1 MRFIAVVL
9 GLLGFAFSS
18 QSFAQTDPSSLSG
31 ITIDD
36 TEAELVGEWKSST
49 STKPYLGESYI
60 HDQSTAKGEK
70 SAAFTFRVPVAGEYH
85 LLIAY
90 TSGSNRALKVPI
102 TVHSVDGKKTIHL
115 NEKQPTQLG
124 TGFTEVGKFD
134 FSDTA
139 DAKVL
144 IETNGTSAY
153 VIVDGIRLLT
163 ASELAVAVK
172 DEKSARPVKVVAK
185 KTPNKKPAKPKP
197 KPPQFVRPS
206 TKQTFARLTPE
217 ELDSLLTGMD
227 STELE
232 PVDDVTFLRRVSL
245 DLIGRQPSL
254 DEYRVFLANESD
266 GRREQAIDRLLS
278 SETFGQNWGNYW
290 SDVMAARQPVPQL
303 TYLNYKPFRAWLAQ
317 QFNTEAGWDETVFR
331 MLTPIGLIGDGP
343 AGSFVG
349 FHQGERNK
357 LAGETA
363 RVFLGVKIACAQ
375 CHDHPFVDMPQETF
389 HGMAA
394 FFARTSVKLPWN
406 DSNQIAISSSSKG
419 EHKMPGGKS
428 EMQPT
433 VYRGDSYKL
442 GLPDLERREKLA
454 YWVVH
459 SDNPFFARSFVNHVQ
474 ARLMGRGFFD
484 PIDDLGD
491 NATPLN
497 PDAHEALAQHFV
509 ASGFNA
515 KDLFRVIVST
525 RTYQSQQPLDAINRK
540 EFTGATAKKLRGDE
554 VFDSLVAAI
563 ELPNIDK
570 KVKASTGA
578 TRFPPPPK
586 STRDLVNEAFSF
598 DPSTR
603 DELVTRTMTQAIFL
617 MNNDQIHQQID
628 AKSESTMLAKLLK
641 DESNNQ
647 LVVDSLYARVLAR
660 QPTDSER
667 KIVLGH
673 VASVKNRGA
682 AFEDVL
688 WSLLNSAEFTT
699 RK

>member
-1 MRFIAVVL
+1 MRFIAAACCFVA
-9 GLLGFAFSS
+9 FAISS
-18 QSFAQTDPSSLSG
+18 PLNAQTDPGSLSG

-49 STKPYLGESYI
+49 STTPYLGESYI
-60 HDQSTAKGEK
+60 HDQSTGKGEK
-70 SAAFTFRVPVAGEYH
+70 SATFTFRVPVAGEYH

-90 TSGSNRALKVPI
+90 TAGGNRAPKVPI
-102 TVHSVDGKKTIHL
+102 TVDSVGDKQTVHL
-115 NEKQPTQLG
+115 NQKQPTQLG
-124 TGFTEVGKFD
+124 TGFTDVGEFE

-139 DAKVL
+139 DGKVV
-144 IETNGTSAY
+144 IETTGTTAH

-172 DEKSARPVKVVAK
+172 DEKSARPVKVATK
-185 KTPNKKPAKPKP
+185 KTPKKPAKPKP
-197 KPPQFVRPS
+197 NPPRFVRQP
-206 TKQTFARLTPE
+206 TKQEFARLTPE
-217 ELDSLLTGMD
+217 DLDSLLIGMD
-227 STELE
+227 SSELK
-232 PVDDVTFLRRVSL
+232 PVDDITFLRRVSL
-245 DLIGRQPSL
+245 DLIGRQPTL
-254 DEYRVFLANESD
+254 DEYRLFLANTS
-266 GRREQAIDRLLS
+266 GSRREQAINQLLG
-278 SETFGQNWGNYW
+278 SEAFGKNWGNYW
-290 SDVMAARQPVPQL
+290 SDIIAARQPVPQL
-303 TYLNYKPFRAWLAQ
+303 TYLNYKPFRTWLAQ
-317 QFNTEAGWDETVFR
+317 QFNSQVGWDEAVFG
-331 MLTPIGLIGDGP
+331 MLTSIGLVGDGP
-343 AGSFVG
+343 AGTFVG

-394 FFARTSVKLPWN
+394 FFARTKVKLPWN
-406 DSNQIAISSSSKG
+406 DSNQIEISSSDKG
-419 EHKMPGGKS
+419 EHKMPGGKA
-428 EMQPT
+428 EMHPT
-433 VYRGDSYKL
+433 VYKGDSYKL
-442 GLPDLERREKLA
+442 GLPDIERREKLA
-454 YWVVH
+454 YWVVS

-491 NATPLN
+491 SATPLN
-497 PDAHEALAQHFV
+497 PDAHEALAKHFV

-515 KDLFRVIVST
+515 KELFRLIVST
-525 RTYQSQQPLDAINRK
+525 QTYQSEQPLDAINRT

-563 ELPNIDK
+563 DLPNIDK
-570 KVKASTGA
+570 ELKSSTDKS
-578 TRFPPPPK
+578 RFPPPPK
-586 STRDLVNEAFSF
+586 STRDLVNEAFGF
-598 DPSTR
+598 DPSTK

-628 AKSESTMLAKLLK
+628 AKSESTMLAKLLQ
-641 DESNNQ
+641 DEADNH
-647 LVVDSLYARVLAR
+647 LVVDALYARVLAR
-660 QPTDSER
+660 RPTEAER

-673 VASVKNRGA
+673 VAAVKDRGD